1 MATQLPRGSVTL
13 TLLKPDQHGVLT
25 PDALRAALS
34 AAAVTLGGGSVALV
48 SVAHANNEIGTV
60 QDISTLAS
68 IAKAAGAI
76 MHVDACQS
84 FTKIPL
90 DTSRVPVDLVTI
102 NAHKIHGPK
111 GVGALYIRKGV
122 VLEPMARGGSQEWN
136 LRAGT
141 SNVPGVV
148 GFAEAVR
155 LAQQSASLG
164 GVSHMRALCTRL
176 MRALQLRLGEDAI
189 QLNGPPI
196 GDGRLCSNL
205 SLQFKGIEGD
215 ALLRY
220 CARRGLCCSSAS
232 ACHADVDVPSHV
244 LLAIGCSTK
253 QAKATLRLTTCR
265 FTTETEIDHAADILA
280 DFRAQQQ
287 PLR

>member
-1 MATQLPRGSVTL
+1 MRCELRFLPQLLPWVVVQLPSCQWRMRTMRLGQCKTFPRSL
-13 TLLKPDQHGVLT
+13 QSQRLLAPLCMSMLANH
-25 PDALRAALS
+25 LR
-34 AAAVTLGGGSVALV
+34 
-48 SVAHANNEIGTV
+48 
-60 QDISTLAS
+60 
-68 IAKAAGAI
+68 
-76 MHVDACQS
+76 
-84 FTKIPL
+84 IPL